1 MCYVAL
7 IPLAIGAVSGLMQGQ
22 AQKAQAD
29 QQAAELRQNAL
40 YLNNAANDATRRG
53 ALDADWKR
61 IETQAA
67 IGSQRVAQAGN
78 GGVVDMDS
86 YGIDTQDTAQ
96 LGELDALTIS
106 NNAAREAYGY
116 KVQAS
121 SLTSNAANLQSQA
134 KRGMMTS
141 ILGGAAQGF
150 GAGGGFSAFG
160 GGGASSAGSVNLQ
173 GQARPLTSNSAYVS
187 RM

>member
-1 MCYVAL
+1 
-7 IPLAIGAVSGLMQGQ
+7 MQGQ

-40 YLNNAANDATRRG
+40 YLNNAARDAERRG
-53 ALDADWKR
+53 AIESDWQR
-61 IETQAA
+61 VSTQAA
-67 IGSQRVAQAGN
+67 IGSQRVAQAGS
-78 GGVVDMDS
+78 GGVVDQDS
-86 YGIDTQDTAQ
+86 YGIMTQDTAQ

-121 SLTSNAANLQSQA
+121 SLTTNAANLQSQA

-160 GGGASSAGSVNLQ
+160 GGASSAGSVNLQ
-173 GQARPLTSNSAYVS
+173 GQARPLTNNSAYVS

>member
-1 MCYVAL
+1 
-7 IPLAIGAVSGLMQGQ
+7 MQGQ

-40 YLNNAANDATRRG
+40 YLNNAARDAERRG
-53 ALDADWKR
+53 AIESDWQR
-61 IETQAA
+61 VSTQAA
-67 IGSQRVAQAGN
+67 IGSQRVAQAGS
-78 GGVVDMDS
+78 GGVVD
-86 YGIDTQDTAQ
+86 Q
-96 LGELDALTIS
+96 
-106 NNAAREAYGY
+106 
-116 KVQAS
+116 
-121 SLTSNAANLQSQA
+121 QSQA

-160 GGGASSAGSVNLQ
+160 GGASSAGSVNLQ
-173 GQARPLTSNSAYVS
+173 GQARPLTNNSAYVS

>member
-1 MCYVAL
+1 MCYAAL
-7 IPLAIGAVSGLMQGQ
+7 IPIAIGAVSGMMQGQ
-22 AQKAQAD
+22 AQQAQAD
-29 QQAAELRQNAL
+29 QQAADLRQNAL
-40 YLNNAANDATRRG
+40 YLNNAARDAERRG
-53 ALDADWKR
+53 AIESDWQR
-61 IETQAA
+61 INTQSA

-78 GGVVDMDS
+78 GGVIDQDS
-86 YGIDTQDTAQ
+86 YGIMTQDTAQ

-121 SLTSNAANLQSQA
+121 GMVRNAASLQSQA
-134 KRGMMTS
+134 KSGMMTS

-150 GAGGGFSAFG
+150 GAGGGFSAFS
-160 GGGASSAGSVNLQ
+160 GGGASSGVNLQ